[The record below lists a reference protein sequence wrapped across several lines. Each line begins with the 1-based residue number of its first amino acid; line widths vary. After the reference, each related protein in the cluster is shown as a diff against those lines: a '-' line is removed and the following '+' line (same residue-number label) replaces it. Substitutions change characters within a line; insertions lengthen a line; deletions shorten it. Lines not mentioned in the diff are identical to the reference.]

1 MAGNVNA
8 QNRLGF
14 IEINK
19 ESPNWSNALF
29 WFNMAADRGSA
40 DACLW
45 LGYSY
50 ENGLGTSK
58 NQIRAVL
65 YYQKGASLGSINCAK
80 SLAVFFEK
88 EKKYISAY
96 AWKSIY
102 SENEPSDQSSLKFTK
117 FKELSA
123 RDKEYAMILAQEIK
137 QTWSTKTESP
147 IWDPIIQTPR
157 FGRMELDNNSV
168 YDGIIFKD
176 RPNGFGTLRSV
187 GGETYY
193 GYFKNGQKHGYGT
206 LYKQD
211 GTVVFEGS
219 WLNNIPTQPSK

>member
-1 MAGNVNA
+1 MTGDVNA

-65 YYQKGASLGSINCAK
+65 YYQKGASLGSIDCAK
-80 SLAVFFEK
+80 SLAVFYEK
-88 EKKYISAY
+88 EKKHINAY
-96 AWKSIY
+96 AWKIIY
-102 SENEPSDQSSLKFTK
+102 SENAPRDQSILKFTK

-123 RDKEYAMILAQEIK
+123 HDKEHAMTLAQEIK
-137 QTWSTKTESP
+137 QSWITKTESP
-147 IWDPIIQTPR
+147 IWDPITQTPR

-219 WLNNIPTQPSK
+219 WINNIPTQPSK